1 MKQIICIVKGVNPND
16 SDDAIM
22 SKLIGMQQ

>member
-1 MKQIICIVKGVNPND
+1 MKLFNHIDKGVNPND

-22 SKLIGMQQ
+22 SKLICMQQ